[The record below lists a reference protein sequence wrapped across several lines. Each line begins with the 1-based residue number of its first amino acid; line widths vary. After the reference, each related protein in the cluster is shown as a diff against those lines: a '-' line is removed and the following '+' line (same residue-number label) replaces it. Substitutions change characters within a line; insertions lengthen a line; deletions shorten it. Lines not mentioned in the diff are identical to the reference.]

1 MFPSTADMAVVVRRE
16 EEEEVVDMPEPS
28 QLELASVDIFG
39 TSERQK
45 DHRTDVGAADGFE
58 GNRVL
63 KLGEAGRWFC
73 CRVRATE
80 QNDVDARWSAY
91 L

>member
-1 MFPSTADMAVVVRRE
+1 MA
-16 EEEEVVDMPEPS
+16 EPP
-28 QLELASVDIFG
+28 QLELASVVIFG
-39 TSERQK
+39 TSERHK
-45 DHRTDVGAADGFE
+45 GPRTDVGVVDGFE

-73 CRVRATE
+73 RRVRATE

-91 L
+91 LLFLWAIGLPI